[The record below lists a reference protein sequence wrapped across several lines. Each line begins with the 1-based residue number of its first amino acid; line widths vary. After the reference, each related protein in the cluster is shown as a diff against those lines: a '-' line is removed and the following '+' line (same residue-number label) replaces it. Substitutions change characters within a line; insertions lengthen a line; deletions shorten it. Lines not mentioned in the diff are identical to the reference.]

1 MAIVS
6 RLRSGLVSDPTV
18 NFLATFAG
26 VGRALF
32 SKLDDALAWCDR
44 RAKERFPGTVVER
57 REPEGPANV
66 GTGQTGQQWH
76 RQEPKAGHSIPAL
89 SLGSVVALPVDAEV

>member
-1 MAIVS
+1 M
-6 RLRSGLVSDPTV
+6 SDPTI

-32 SKLDDALAWCDR
+32 SKLDDALEWCDR
-44 RAKERFPGTVVER
+44 RAEEQFPGAVVEW

-66 GTGQTGQQWH
+66 GTGKTGQQWH
-76 RQEPKAGHSIPAL
+76 RQEPQPGQSIPPL
-89 SLGSVVALPVDAEV
+89 SLGSVVAIPLDAEV